1 MFLGGGVEPYNYNWS
16 NNNTGSSNQN
26 LSAGVYFLEVIDDNN
41 CYYFESFNLI
51 QPNQIITSIQSLNDY
66 NGYDISCHGNNDAE
80 ILLEVTGGNPD
91 YTINWNSGQQTLF
104 LDDISVGNYVVDI
117 SDINGCFT
125 SDSITL
131 SEPALLTS
139 TIESVFDYN
148 GYDISCFGESDGA
161 INLDVIGGVQPY
173 NYSWSEGSNTEDLNN
188 LIANQYAVDIL
199 DANNCFTSNTIILDE
214 PSPFQTT
221 FNTSDYN
228 GFNISCFGSLD
239 GFIDQTTTGS
249 VPPYTFNW
257 SNGSVFEDLSSA
269 AAGTYEL
276 VINDLNS
283 CESILTFDL
292 TQPTPLITD
301 ILSLNNYNGYDISC
315 NGNFDGAVQ
324 LNISGSV
331 SPYNILWNTGDNI
344 NTVSSIGAGIYS
356 VSVTDDNGCQGES
369 SLILSEPALL
379 TSTIESVFDYNGYDI
394 SCFGESDGAINLDVI
409 GGVQPYNYSWSEGSN
424 TEDLNNLIANQ
435 YAVDILDANNCF
447 TSNTIILD
455 EPSPFQTT
463 FNTSDYNGF
472 NISCFGS
479 LDGFIDQTTTG
490 SVPPYTF
497 NWSNGSVFED
507 LSSAA
512 AGTYELVINDLN
524 SCESILTFDLTQPT
538 PLITD
543 IISLNNY
550 NGYDISCNGN
560 F

>member
-1 MFLGGGVEPYNYNWS
+1 MIDTLPIVISNYNNFNISCYGSNDGWIQLDSSLLAHEINWSTGENDIYIDNLSAGQYTVEVIDTFGCIYNFTFDLIEPEIIVNSLQESDYNSYGVSCPDANDGFILSETIGGVPPYSHVWSNNLLSNPNVYGLSSGYYSVVITDLNNCEVGNNIFLSEPPPININSQLSNYKGYNISCFDSTDGWIEVFLGGGVEPYNYNWS

-26 LSAGVYFLEVIDDNN
+26 LSAGTYFLEVIDDNN

-188 LIANQYAVDIL
+188 MIANQYAVDIL

-239 GFIDQTTTGS
+239 GLLIKLLQVLFHH
-249 VPPYTFNW
+249 
-257 SNGSVFEDLSSA
+257 
-269 AAGTYEL
+269 
-276 VINDLNS
+276 
-283 CESILTFDL
+283 
-292 TQPTPLITD
+292 TP
-301 ILSLNNYNGYDISC
+301 
-315 NGNFDGAVQ
+315 
-324 LNISGSV
+324 
-331 SPYNILWNTGDNI
+331 
-344 NTVSSIGAGIYS
+344 SIGLMVLFLKIYHL
-356 VSVTDDNGCQGES
+356 Q
-369 SLILSEPALL
+369 LL
-379 TSTIESVFDYNGYDI
+379 VHM
-394 SCFGESDGAINLDVI
+394 
-409 GGVQPYNYSWSEGSN
+409 SW
-424 TEDLNNLIANQ
+424 
-435 YAVDILDANNCF
+435 
-447 TSNTIILD
+447 
-455 EPSPFQTT
+455 
-463 FNTSDYNGF
+463 
-472 NISCFGS
+472 
-479 LDGFIDQTTTG
+479 
-490 SVPPYTF
+490 
-497 NWSNGSVFED
+497 
-507 LSSAA
+507 
-512 AGTYELVINDLN
+512 
-524 SCESILTFDLTQPT
+524 
-538 PLITD
+538 
-543 IISLNNY
+543 
-550 NGYDISCNGN
+550 
-560 F
+560 

>member
-1 MFLGGGVEPYNYNWS
+1 M
-16 NNNTGSSNQN
+16 TM
-26 LSAGVYFLEVIDDNN
+26 
-41 CYYFESFNLI
+41 
-51 QPNQIITSIQSLNDY
+51 
-66 NGYDISCHGNNDAE
+66 
-80 ILLEVTGGNPD
+80 
-91 YTINWNSGQQTLF
+91 
-104 LDDISVGNYVVDI
+104 VVKVRVRVL
-117 SDINGCFT
+117 
-125 SDSITL
+125 L

-188 LIANQYAVDIL
+188 MIANQYAVDIL

-394 SCFGESDGAINLDVI
+394 SCFGESDGAINLNVI
-409 GGVQPYNYSWSEGSN
+409 GGVQPYNYSWSNGLNSEDINQITEGN
-424 TEDLNNLIANQ
+424 FQVN
-435 YAVDILDANNCF
+435 ILDANNCF
-447 TSNTIILD
+447 TSNQITLI
-455 EPSPFQTT
+455 EPTSL
-463 FNTSDYNGF
+463 NLSHELSDYNSF
-472 NISCFGS
+472 NLSCFES
-479 LDGFIDQTTTG
+479 NDGFINSSVIG
-490 SVPPYTF
+490 SVPPYSF
-497 NWSNGSVFED
+497 SWSNGDNTANIDD
-507 LSSAA
+507 LPS
-512 AGTYELVINDLN
+512 GYYNLVV
-524 SCESILTFDLTQPT
+524 
-538 PLITD
+538 TD
-543 IISLNNY
+543 INNCFISSNHFN
-550 NGYDISCNGN
+550 
-560 F
+560 